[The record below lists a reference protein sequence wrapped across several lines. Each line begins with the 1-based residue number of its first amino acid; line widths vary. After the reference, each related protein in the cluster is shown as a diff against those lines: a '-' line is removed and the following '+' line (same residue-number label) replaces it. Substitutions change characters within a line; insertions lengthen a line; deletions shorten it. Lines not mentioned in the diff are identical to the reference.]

1 MVKLGVALLG
11 DMPARESAKFAKLAE
26 DCGFDNVWLADES
39 PSSPYRDVFVT
50 LATVASETTTVKI
63 GTGVCNPYSRHPA
76 LLAVAISTIH
86 ELSNDRAILGLGAG
100 GSLSLKPLG
109 IKLWDRPVAT
119 VRETVF
125 VCRSLFRGETLNYDG
140 QILKT
145 IGLKLFRVPEIPIPI
160 YLGAYGP
167 RMFQLAG
174 QVADGVLTTAPLEC
188 MSYALENLRNGA
200 HDANRD
206 LQEIDFANWLPFSLS
221 DDKRKAREVVKA
233 DVSYMIADFPAIALE
248 KIGVTEEEAS
258 RIRGALAEGVT
269 EAARFVTN
277 KMIESC
283 TIAGTPEYCTERIQ
297 EYENAGAKQ
306 IVLGL
311 PSDQDPC
318 ESMKLVK
325 RKIMTRL

>member
-26 DCGFDNVWLADES
+26 NCGFDNVWFADES

-50 LATVASETTTVKI
+50 LAAVASETKTVKI

-76 LLAVAISTIH
+76 LLTVAISTIH
-86 ELSNDRAILGLGAG
+86 ELSNERAVLGLGAG

-109 IKLWDRPVAT
+109 IRMWDRPVST
-119 VRETVF
+119 VREAIF
-125 VCRSLFRGETLNYDG
+125 VCRSLLRGERLNYDG
-140 QILKT
+140 QTLKT
-145 IGLKLFRVPEIPIPI
+145 IGLKLFKVPEIPIPI

-174 QVADGVLTTAPLEC
+174 QLTDGVLTTAPLEY
-188 MSYALENLRNGA
+188 MSYALESVRKGV
-200 HDANRD
+200 DVTNRD
-206 LQEIDFANWLPFSLS
+206 LEEIDFANWLPFSLS
-221 DDKRKAREVVKA
+221 DDERKAREAVKS
-233 DVSYMIADFPAIALE
+233 DVSYMIADFPEIELE
-248 KIGVTEEEAS
+248 KIGVTEVEAS
-258 RIRGALAEGVT
+258 RIRNALAEGVSK
-269 EAARFVTN
+269 AGHFVTN

-283 TIAGTPEYCTERIQ
+283 TIAGTAKYCAGRIQ
-297 EYENAGAKQ
+297 EYEDAGAKQ

-311 PSDQDPC
+311 PHDQDPA
-318 ESMKLVK
+318 EWMQLVK